1 MGALELNT
9 IIEPMVSIINT
20 VRNIKKSNGF
30 LVVIADFIVED
41 FIAAASSFSPLKFGL
56 KSS

>member
-20 VRNIKKSNGF
+20 VRNIKNQTAF
-30 LVVIADFIVED
+30 
-41 FIAAASSFSPLKFGL
+41 
-56 KSS
+56 